1 MRNVK
6 ASRVRVDEAS
16 QIGQILETR
25 SNDLI
30 VVRRDA
36 GGPYRAMKTVTIA
49 AAQTVEFRE
58 DIEAALACVAD
69 VAARAEAASLLC
81 FPEGFLQGYLT
92 DEASA
97 RRNALDLASPGFEF
111 VLNRFPK
118 TGPMIVMG
126 LIEVEE
132 GRLFNTAIVVDR
144 RAVIGRYR
152 KAHLLGSER
161 IFDAGSDNQVF
172 EIGGLRFGINICY
185 DTNFP
190 GAARKIA
197 DLGASLIV
205 CPANNMLRRKT
216 AEIFKDL
223 YNSVRGERC
232 RETGL
237 WLVSADVTGE
247 RDGRI
252 SWGPTAVLNP
262 AGEVVAQLPFGQ
274 TGLLVFDIP
283 CHRESSQSSDVPISL

>member
-1 MRNVK
+1 
-6 ASRVRVDEAS
+6 
-16 QIGQILETR
+16 
-25 SNDLI
+25 
-30 VVRRDA
+30 
-36 GGPYRAMKTVTIA
+36 MKTVRIA

-58 DIEAALACVAD
+58 DIEAALNCVAEI
-69 VAARAEAASLLC
+69 AARAEAEGAALLC

-97 RRNALDLASPGFEF
+97 RRTALDLASPAFEV
-111 VLNRFPK
+111 VLNRLPK
-118 TGPMIVMG
+118 TGLMIVMG
-126 LIEVEE
+126 LIEVDE

-144 RAVIGRYR
+144 GALIGRYR
-152 KAHLLGSER
+152 KAHLLGGEQ
-161 IFDAGSDNQVF
+161 IFAAGSDCPVF
-172 EIGGLRFGINICY
+172 EAAGLRFGINICY

-190 GAARKIA
+190 KAARKVA

-205 CPANNMLRRKT
+205 CPANNMHRRET
-216 AEIFKDL
+216 SEAFKDVH
-223 YNSVRGERC
+223 NSVRGERC

-262 AGEVVAQLPFGQ
+262 AGEVVAQLPLEA

-283 CHRESSQSSDVPISL
+283 TGTGDHEIQCRMTSCPSH

>member
-1 MRNVK
+1 
-6 ASRVRVDEAS
+6 
-16 QIGQILETR
+16 
-25 SNDLI
+25 
-30 VVRRDA
+30 
-36 GGPYRAMKTVTIA
+36 MKTVRIA

-58 DIEAALACVAD
+58 DIEAALNCVVDA
-69 VAARAEAASLLC
+69 AARAESEGASLLC

-92 DEASA
+92 DETPA
-97 RRNALDLASPGFEF
+97 RRNALDLASPAFETA
-111 VLNRFPK
+111 LNRFPK

-144 RAVIGRYR
+144 GAVIGRYR
-152 KAHLLGSER
+152 KVHLLGGEQ
-161 IFDAGSDNQVF
+161 IFDAGSDSHVF
-172 EIGGLRFGINICY
+172 QIAGLRFGINICH

-190 GAARKIA
+190 EAARKVA

-205 CPANNMLRRKT
+205 CPANNMCRRNT
-216 AEIFKDL
+216 AEALRDVH
-223 YNSVRGERC
+223 NSVRGERC

-247 RDGRI
+247 RGGSI

-262 AGEVVAQLPFGQ
+262 AGEVVAHLPLEKP
-274 TGLLVFDIP
+274 GLLIFDIP
-283 CHRESSQSSDVPISL
+283 CRP